1 MPYFVGGLVIIAVL
15 LHLTPFDVLINRRR
29 NAGATPA
36 AHVSVSAD
44 CAGAVTSNVEKISS
58 PNSTPFFLGSMLT
71 FASRELRSIT

>member
-44 CAGAVTSNVEKISS
+44 CAGAVTVTYRL
-58 PNSTPFFLGSMLT
+58 PWTPQVLPQMDRTGRFFTVSKWW
-71 FASRELRSIT
+71 SQ